1 MSVTQISMENIPK
14 SASGSDVIKITYSI
28 QFQRIL
34 DHFDELEKRLTD
46 ECE

>member
-28 QFQRIL
+28 QIQHIL
-34 DHFDELEKRLTD
+34 DHFDELEKRFTD